1 MKLLFENWNKF
12 INEQR
17 WPAKEPDPID
27 IRFKIIRLEGR
38 FFSVTSYGGSYRF
51 VPLDVVDAA
60 SDGGEA
66 FNLRWTMR
74 TADYYRDKEFQRK
87 IEVLDQKDADYIR
100 EQFEKL
106 QSIASEK
113 RDPGGQPVPIRMASS
128 APPRYYP
135 VVIDPETLKVTF
147 TNEAPT

>member
-1 MKLLFENWNKF
+1 MKLLLENWREYLK
-12 INEQR
+12 EQR
-17 WPAKEPDPID
+17 WPAKEPDPINLD
-27 IRFKIIRLEGR
+27 FKIIRLEGK

-51 VPLDVVDAA
+51 VPLDRVDTAA
-60 SDGGEA
+60 SNGQPADEQ
-66 FNLRWTMR
+66 WTMR
-74 TADYYRDKEFQRK
+74 TAAYYRDKEFQRK
-87 IEVLDQKDADYIR
+87 IEVLDQKDAGYIE
-100 EQFEKL
+100 EQFKKL

-147 TNEAPT
+147 K